1 MPTFIGYGRFTR
13 EAMRGMLQTPE
24 DRTEPVS
31 KLFESLGGRLVS
43 WHMTPGCDFDWMLL
57 AEAPNEE
64 VVVTAGLVATG
75 GGGIQDI
82 KVARALSGPE
92 AMRLFQKGGEAARSF
107 KSAGQPAPSE
117 QLRGN

>member
-13 EAMRGMLQTPE
+13 EAMQGMLQTPE

-31 KLFESLGGRLVS
+31 KLFEALGRRLVS

-57 AEAPNEE
+57 AEAPDAE
-64 VVVTAGLVATG
+64 VVVTAGLVAAG
-75 GGGIQDI
+75 GGGVEDI
-82 KVARALSGPE
+82 KVGRALSGPE

-107 KSAGQPAPSE
+107 KAAGHPVPTE
-117 QLRGN
+117 RL